1 MRRALEMSLQDATV
15 TTSSQNQTSQSNAME
30 VANSGGDVS
39 DLHC

>member
-1 MRRALEMSLQDATV
+1 MRRALEMSLQDA
-15 TTSSQNQTSQSNAME
+15 TSSQNQTSQSNAME